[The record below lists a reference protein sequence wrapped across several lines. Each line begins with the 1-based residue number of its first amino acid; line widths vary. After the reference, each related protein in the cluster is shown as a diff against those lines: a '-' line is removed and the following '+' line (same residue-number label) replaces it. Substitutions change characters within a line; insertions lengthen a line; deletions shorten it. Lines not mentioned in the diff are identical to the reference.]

1 LKNSA
6 HIAPAI
12 QPVRRNRSRPAL
24 AMRRCLFALVLWVL
38 PLAAGLLAFPSTLHA
53 QPAEASEEKVKAVYL
68 YKFLSYVEWPASAF
82 AGPGAP
88 YQIGVMGDD
97 LVASELAAVIAGK
110 TVNDRAVMSRRI
122 AYGESLADIDLLFI
136 GRGERARQAALLRQ
150 LRSQPALTVTETET
164 ESGLDQ
170 GSIVNFRMVDSRI
183 RFEVSVDAAEHAG
196 LKLSARLLGVAINV
210 VKGSR

>member
-1 LKNSA
+1 M
-6 HIAPAI
+6 
-12 QPVRRNRSRPAL
+12 QGVRHNQSRPAL
-24 AMRRCLFALVLWVL
+24 SARRWLFALMLFLL
-38 PLAAGLLAFPSTLHA
+38 PLGAGLLAFPSTLHA
-53 QPAEASEEKVKAVYL
+53 QAAEASEEKVKAVYL
-68 YKFLSYVEWPASAF
+68 YKFLNYVEWPASAF

-88 YQIGVMGDD
+88 YQIGVIGDD

-110 TVNDRAVMSRRI
+110 TVNDRPVTSRRI

-150 LRSQPALTVTETET
+150 LRTQKVLTVTETQT
-164 ESGLDQ
+164 ALDQ
-170 GSIVNFRMVDSRI
+170 GSIINFRTVDSRI
-183 RFEVSVDAAEHAG
+183 RFEVSVDAAEQAG

>member
-1 LKNSA
+1 MDWARSDQSWLALS
-6 HIAPAI
+6 
-12 QPVRRNRSRPAL
+12 VRRR
-24 AMRRCLFALVLWVL
+24 LFALMLLAL
-38 PLAAGLLAFPSTLHA
+38 PLGAGLLPFPSMVHA
-53 QPAEASEEKVKAVYL
+53 QAVEASEEKVKAVYL
-68 YKFLSYVEWPASAF
+68 YKFLNYVEWPASAF

-110 TVNDRAVMSRRI
+110 TVNERPVTSRRI
-122 AYGESLADIDLLFI
+122 AYGESLADVDLLFI

-150 LRSQPALTVTETET
+150 LRTQPALTVTETENA
-164 ESGLDQ
+164 LDQ
-170 GSIVNFRMVDSRI
+170 GSIVNFRTVDSRI
-183 RFEVSVDAAEHAG
+183 RFEVSVDAAEQAG

>member
-1 LKNSA
+1 
-6 HIAPAI
+6 
-12 QPVRRNRSRPAL
+12 
-24 AMRRCLFALVLWVL
+24 MLFVL
-38 PLAAGLLAFPSTLHA
+38 PLGAGLLAFPSMLHA
-53 QPAEASEEKVKAVYL
+53 QAAEASEEKVKAVYL
-68 YKFLSYVEWPASAF
+68 YKFLNYVEWPASAF

-110 TVNDRAVMSRRI
+110 TVNDRPVTSRRI

-136 GRGERARQAALLRQ
+136 GRSERARQAALLRQ
-150 LRSQPALTVTETET
+150 LRTQPALTVTET

-170 GSIVNFRMVDSRI
+170 GSIVNFRTVDSRI
-183 RFEVSVDAAEHAG
+183 RFDVSVDAADQAG
-196 LKLSARLLGVAINV
+196 LKLSARLLGVAMNV